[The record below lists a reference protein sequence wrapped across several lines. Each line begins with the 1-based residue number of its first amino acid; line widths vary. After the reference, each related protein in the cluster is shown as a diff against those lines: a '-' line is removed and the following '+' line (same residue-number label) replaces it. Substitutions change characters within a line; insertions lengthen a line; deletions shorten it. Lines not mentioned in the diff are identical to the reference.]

1 MTDHDHYDKALFELA
16 KAFLSLSS
24 EEECVAFLK
33 DLCTIREAE
42 DMAQRLEVALLLKAG
57 KNYQEISKTTGAST
71 ATISRVSRSL
81 VYGSGGYR
89 SVLEK
94 LS

>member
-1 MTDHDHYDKALFELA
+1 MTEQIHHTEALYALA
-16 KAFLSLSS
+16 KAFLSLSH
-24 EEECVAFLK
+24 EEECVAFLR
-33 DLCTIREAE
+33 DLCTIRETE
-42 DMAQRLEVALLLKAG
+42 DMAQRLEVAILLKDG
-57 KNYQEISKTTGAST
+57 TNYQEISKETGAST
-71 ATISRVSRSL
+71 ATISRLSRSL

>member
-1 MTDHDHYDKALFELA
+1 MTDHDHYNEALEELA
-16 KAFLSLSS
+16 KAFLSLSD
-24 EEECVAFLK
+24 EADCIAFLR
-33 DLCTIREAE
+33 DLCTIRETE

-94 LS
+94 L